1 MAGVATVGLVRAA
14 SMSNILAMAS
24 RLRAMSDRELVE
36 AARVREIS
44 ATGIKD
50 FFDLAEAFLAE
61 GSVQQML
68 TRLERETLAA
78 LAAVAMLMG
87 EGTTPSA
94 ADVAGRLHVLG
105 ASHATAESVIARVTE
120 AAALLLA
127 HVDSGQITVYDSVRD
142 RLEAWPSLGLP
153 GAAELASVPQ
163 PTSLGSVPDTD
174 RRFVDR
180 LAAERAFATTTAITE
195 LLTQIEHESARELSR
210 GGIALPDT
218 KRLAS
223 AMSVELGDVAMH
235 LAVADRAALVALE
248 DHSWMVTEAGSS
260 WLLESSSARW
270 ARLTAAWLDALPSDI
285 RHLLSE
291 RTRSLWGSGLRSYID
306 WLYPAG
312 GDWMDERV
320 TANTL
325 HAELLGITANNAPS
339 RPGSLLLAGK
349 TDAAETGMAA
359 LLPPEVEQV
368 YLQHDLSVV
377 APGPLTPRVDA
388 RLRSLADVESRAL
401 ASSYR
406 ISASSLNR
414 AMAAGETAD
423 SLREFLDSISL
434 TGVPQPLDYLLTE
447 TAQRYG
453 LVRAGEVTDPHTDAR
468 SYLRS
473 DDPGLLAAIAVDQ
486 NLSTLGLMRVASTR
500 ILSRFELDVL
510 FWAVSEAR
518 YPVAAEKP
526 DGTIIALQRRHST
539 RDTAA
544 VATDPIDSL
553 LERLRL
559 AGEPGEDENDQAWLV
574 RQLEVAIRAHAA
586 LTVTITMPNGTAV
599 DYQLEPTSLGGGRL
613 RARDRKSA
621 IERTLPLS
629 SIATITPAP

>member
-1 MAGVATVGLVRAA
+1 
-14 SMSNILAMAS
+14 MSNVLAMAS
-24 RLRAMSDRELVE
+24 RLRAMSDQKLADAAREREL
-36 AARVREIS
+36 S

-50 FFDLAEAFLAE
+50 FFDLAEAFLTE
-61 GSVQQML
+61 SSVQQIL
-68 TRLERETLAA
+68 TRLERETLAV
-78 LAAVAMLMG
+78 LAAVSILMT
-87 EGTTPSA
+87 EGTSSSA
-94 ADVAGRLHVLG
+94 ADVASKLRELG
-105 ASHATAESVIARVTE
+105 TPQTTAESVTARTVEAVT
-120 AAALLLA
+120 LLLA
-127 HVDSGQITVYDSVRD
+127 YMESGQIIVYDSVRD
-142 RLEAWPSLGLP
+142 RLEDWPSLGLP
-153 GAAELASVPQ
+153 GAVELASVPQ
-163 PTSLGSVPDTD
+163 PTSLGSIPDGD

-195 LLTQIEHESARELSR
+195 LLTQIEHEPARELSR

-223 AMSVELGDVAMH
+223 AMSVELGTVAMH

-248 DHSWMVTEAGSS
+248 EHSWMVTEAGSS
-260 WLLESSSARW
+260 WLLQASSTRW
-270 ARLTAAWLDALPSDI
+270 ALLAAAWLDALPGDI
-285 RHLLSE
+285 RHLLRE
-291 RTRSLWGSGLRSYID
+291 RTRSLWGSGLRGYID

-312 GDWMDERV
+312 GKWMDERV

-339 RPGSLLLAGK
+339 RSGSLLLAGK
-349 TDAAETGMAA
+349 TDEAEASMAA

-388 RLRSLADVESRAL
+388 RLRTLADVENRAL

-414 AMAAGETAD
+414 ALAAGETAE
-423 SLREFLDSISL
+423 SLHEFLESISL
-434 TGVPQPLDYLLTE
+434 TGVPQPLDYLITE
-447 TAQRYG
+447 TTQRFG
-453 LVRAGEVTDPHTDAR
+453 LVRAGEITDSQMDAR

-486 NLSTLGLMRVASTR
+486 NLSALGLKRVAGTR
-500 ILSRFELDVL
+500 ILCRFDLDVL

-526 DGTIIALQRRHST
+526 DGTIIVLHRKHST
-539 RDTAA
+539 HGNATPP
-544 VATDPIDSL
+544 TDPIDTL
-553 LERLRL
+553 IERLRL
-559 AGEPGEDENDQAWLV
+559 AGEPGDDENDQAWLV
-574 RQLEVAIRAHAA
+574 RQLEVAIRARTA
-586 LTVTITMPNGTAV
+586 LTVTITMPNGSNI
-599 DYQLEPTSLGGGRL
+599 DYQLEPTSLSSGRL

-629 SIATITPAP
+629 SIATITPAL